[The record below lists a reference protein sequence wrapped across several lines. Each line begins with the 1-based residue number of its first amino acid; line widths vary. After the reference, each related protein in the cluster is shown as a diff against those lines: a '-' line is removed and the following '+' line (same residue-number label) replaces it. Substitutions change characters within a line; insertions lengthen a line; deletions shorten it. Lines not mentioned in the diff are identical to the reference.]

1 MLTMKMM
8 YDELRRYGD
17 IIADK
22 NHETTEG
29 HFIRFTTYKFE
40 DKYYVVT
47 MFDGDV
53 FMVAEKSDI
62 RELIQEEPELEDV
75 YENMSAEEIE
85 ALSNDGYN
93 PHL

>member
-1 MLTMKMM
+1 MTTNTQIM

-29 HFIRFTTYKFE
+29 HFIRFTTYHFE
-40 DKYYVVT
+40 DRYYVVT
-47 MFDGDV
+47 MIDGV
-53 FMVAEKSDI
+53 LFMVAEKEDI
-62 RELIQEEPELEDV
+62 QELIA
-75 YENMSAEEIE
+75 ENTIDTISEEEIE
-85 ALSNDGYN
+85 ALTHDGYN

>member
-1 MLTMKMM
+1 MKTSEIIM
-8 YDELRRYGD
+8 YDELRRYGN

-29 HFIRFTTYKFE
+29 HFIRFTTYEFE
-40 DKYYVVT
+40 DMYYIVV

-53 FMVAEKSDI
+53 MMVVEDEDMFSD
-62 RELIQEEPELEDV
+62 EQ
-75 YENMSAEEIE
+75 IE
-85 ALSNDGYN
+85 YLTSEGYN

>member
-1 MLTMKMM
+1 MTSMQIM
-8 YDELRRYGD
+8 YDELRRYGN

-29 HFIRFTTYKFE
+29 HFIRFTTYEFE
-40 DKYYVVT
+40 DMYYIVV

-53 FMVAEKSDI
+53 MIVVEDEDMFSD
-62 RELIQEEPELEDV
+62 EQ
-75 YENMSAEEIE
+75 IE
-85 ALSNDGYN
+85 YLTSDGYN

>member
-1 MLTMKMM
+1 MLTMDIM
-8 YDELRRYGD
+8 YNELRRYGE

-47 MFDGDV
+47 MFDGSV
-53 FMVAEKSDI
+53 IMVAEKEDI
-62 RELIQEEPELEDV
+62 EEPELEDV
-75 YENMSAEEIE
+75 YADMSAEEIE
-85 ALSNDGYN
+85 ALASDGYN

>member
-1 MLTMKMM
+1 MTSMQIM
-8 YDELRRYGD
+8 YDELRRYGN

-29 HFIRFTTYKFE
+29 HFIRFTTYEFE
-40 DKYYVVT
+40 DMYYTVV

-53 FMVAEKSDI
+53 MMVVEDEDMFSD
-62 RELIQEEPELEDV
+62 EQ
-75 YENMSAEEIE
+75 IE
-85 ALSNDGYN
+85 YLTSDGYN

>member
-1 MLTMKMM
+1 MTSMQIM
-8 YDELRRYGD
+8 YDELRRYGN

-29 HFIRFTTYKFE
+29 HFIRFTTYEFE
-40 DKYYVVT
+40 DRYYIVV

-53 FMVAEKSDI
+53 MMVVEDEDMFSD
-62 RELIQEEPELEDV
+62 EQ
-75 YENMSAEEIE
+75 IE
-85 ALSNDGYN
+85 YLTSDGYN

>member
-1 MLTMKMM
+1 MISMQTM
-8 YDELRRYGD
+8 YDELRRYGN

-29 HFIRFTTYKFE
+29 HFIRFTTYEFE
-40 DKYYVVT
+40 DMYYTVV

-53 FMVAEKSDI
+53 MMVVEDEDMFSD
-62 RELIQEEPELEDV
+62 EQ
-75 YENMSAEEIE
+75 IE
-85 ALSNDGYN
+85 YLTSDGYN

>member
-1 MLTMKMM
+1 MLTMDIM
-8 YDELRRYGD
+8 YNELRRYGN

-29 HFIRFTTYKFE
+29 HFIRFTTYEFE
-40 DKYYVVT
+40 DMYYIVV

-53 FMVAEKSDI
+53 MMVVEDEDMFSD
-62 RELIQEEPELEDV
+62 EQ
-75 YENMSAEEIE
+75 IE
-85 ALSNDGYN
+85 YLTSDEYN

>member
-1 MLTMKMM
+1 MKTSEIIM
-8 YDELRRYGD
+8 YDELRRYGN

-29 HFIRFTTYKFE
+29 HFIRFTTYEFE
-40 DKYYVVT
+40 DMYYTVV

-53 FMVAEKSDI
+53 MMVVEDEDMFSD
-62 RELIQEEPELEDV
+62 EQ
-75 YENMSAEEIE
+75 IE
-85 ALSNDGYN
+85 YLTSDGYN

>member
-1 MLTMKMM
+1 MKTSEIIM
-8 YDELRRYGD
+8 YDELRRYGN

-29 HFIRFTTYKFE
+29 HFIRFTTYEFE
-40 DKYYVVT
+40 DMYYTVV

-53 FMVAEKSDI
+53 MMIVEDEDMFSD
-62 RELIQEEPELEDV
+62 EQ
-75 YENMSAEEIE
+75 IE
-85 ALSNDGYN
+85 YLTSDGYN